1 MMKRLLVV
9 SMSIAIGLF
18 LALGSSVFTHSAV
31 NAQTPRVPTV
41 SARQTNA
48 IDVAFINEAAQ
59 AGLGNIMLG
68 QLALQRSRNPQ
79 VTNFARAEIA
89 EQQQN
94 AASFKQIAPRIG
106 ATLPTTPGPKFQAIM
121 TRMQQLSGTQ
131 FDNAY
136 LDEGGVNAHLE
147 NAALFQREAAFGRNP
162 DLIAVANRGIPIIT
176 QHFSTASSL
185 TNYRQ
190 VAEVVRRYNN
200 GQTTSATPVTPQTG
214 SQSSIGTS
222 QSTSTQTQATPS
234 TGTTSTESTTTT
246 PSNTSDIV
254 PQRF

>member
-9 SMSIAIGLF
+9 SMSIAVGLF
-18 LALGSSVFTHSAV
+18 LALGSSFFSHSAV
-31 NAQTPRVPTV
+31 NAQTPRVPSVT

-48 IDVAFINEAAQ
+48 IDVAFLNEAAQ

-68 QLALQRSRNPQ
+68 ELALRKSNNQQ
-79 VTNFARAEIA
+79 VRQFAQAEIA

-94 AASFKQIAPRIG
+94 KASFTQIAPRIG

-121 TRMQQLSGTQ
+121 TRMNQLSGTQ
-131 FDNAY
+131 FNNAY

-147 NAALFQREAAFGRNP
+147 SAALFQREAAFGRNP
-162 DLIAVANRGIPIIT
+162 DLIAVANRGIPVIT
-176 QHFSTASSL
+176 RHFATASGL

-190 VAEVVRRYNN
+190 VAEVVRRYNE
-200 GQTTSATPVTPQTG
+200 GQATSAAPATTQSVSETSSTMSQPASMQSPTTS
-214 SQSSIGTS
+214 
-222 QSTSTQTQATPS
+222 
-234 TGTTSTESTTTT
+234 ESTTTA
-246 PSNTSDIV
+246 PSNTTDIV